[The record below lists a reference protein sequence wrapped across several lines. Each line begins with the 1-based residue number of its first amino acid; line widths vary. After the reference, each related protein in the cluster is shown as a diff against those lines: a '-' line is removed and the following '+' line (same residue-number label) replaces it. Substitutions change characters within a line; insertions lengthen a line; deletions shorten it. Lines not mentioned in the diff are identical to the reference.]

1 MIWTQTI
8 ICLQVSHCSF
18 DLSRLIEA
26 VVLSHNFWWTLAALG
41 DILSLETPQEALVK
55 RHPICKS
62 CAKIQ
67 EIQQQ
72 TEVTAARNIQPHL
85 SSLVRDQLHL
95 RWDRNNDNWSPDYCF
110 LLSWSFSWLLGHT
123 CSVLWTMSADH
134 SVMTREMA
142 QFSKTWQFLGDE
154 RFAFDE

>member
-26 VVLSHNFWWTLAALG
+26 VVPSHNFWWTLAALG
-41 DILSLETPQEALVK
+41 DILSLETPREALVK
-55 RHPICKS
+55 RRPICKW

-67 EIQQQ
+67 EIPE
-72 TEVTAARNIQPHL
+72 EVSATRNIQPHL
-85 SSLVRDQLHL
+85 SSLVLDQPHL
-95 RWDRNNDNWSPDYCF
+95 RWDRNNDNWSPDYCY

-134 SVMTREMA
+134 SVTQEMA
-142 QFSKTWQFLGDE
+142 HFSKKT
-154 RFAFDE
+154 